1 MMSAMGRMRRTVVL
15 ALAGTATAAGGLV
28 VGTGAAAAAL
38 PDGAYRLCVHTQYG
52 SSVEQRCGDY
62 TVEGDKLIGT
72 AGTLDL
78 VSTPWGA
85 YADIPPVSQITF
97 VKTGTGYQAINS
109 VLGVPV
115 ATSTFT
121 PVAD

>member
-1 MMSAMGRMRRTVVL
+1 MRRTVVL
-15 ALAGTATAAGGLV
+15 ALTCAAGAGGLV
-28 VGTGAAAAAL
+28 AGTGAAAAAL
-38 PDGAYRLCVHTQYG
+38 PDGAYRLCVQTQYG

-78 VSTPWGA
+78 VSTPSGA
-85 YADIPPVSQITF
+85 YADIPPVSRITF
-97 VKTGTGYQAINS
+97 VKTGSGYKAINS

-121 PVAD
+121 PVTD